1 MGSAS
6 QPKQLEKIMTT
17 TYTGTAS
24 QKAKI
29 RERAMLGTTAEKAR
43 VTASGEVHLY
53 GTMPNTN
60 HEGWYFAGWAE
71 EIFIGIG
78 RFNSHC

>member
-1 MGSAS
+1 MNNTA
-6 QPKQLEKIMTT
+6 
-17 TYTGTAS
+17 YTATAS

-53 GTMPNTN
+53 GIMPNTN
-60 HEGWYFAGWAE
+60 QAGWYLYGWAE
-71 EIFIGIG
+71 DVFAGIG
-78 RFNSHC
+78 RFNSNY